1 MVEAELLQM
10 KEENRALHSKLA
22 GLEETNKR
30 LACQI
35 FDLEVCNNGGVQKIL
50 NGMILLRSFRCSW
63 SARSG
68 RVFMIS
74 INIMAKAIRV
84 RWFINRKEA
93 VIPLLLL
100 EASGIVFPGS
110 SSHLW

>member
-50 NGMILLRSFRCSW
+50 NGMILLRSFR